1 METLFH
7 VSHVLEAFLAG
18 VGVGFLAFYFFEMP
32 RARNFIKTCE
42 EAQEEA
48 MAAQKEALRAISK
61 YEQKLAELNSR
72 NLSDQYSSAQT
83 FPEAGSA

>member
-32 RARNFIKTCE
+32 KVKRAIKSCE
-42 EAQEEA
+42 DSQDYALKAQR
-48 MAAQKEALRAISK
+48 EALEVGNV
-61 YEQKLAELNSR
+61 YTQKLAELNSR
-72 NLSDQYSSAQT
+72 KLLDQYSSAQT